1 MNASILETNS
11 VHKSYFQ
18 GQTEISVLKGI
29 DLQVSPG
36 ETIAIIGQSGSGKS
50 TLLSILAG
58 LDRPSS
64 GSITLASANINQ
76 MSEKELT
83 SFRGK
88 QLGIIFQQFHLIN
101 SLTASENVSLPLE
114 IASIPNAQ
122 EKALKALDLVG
133 LSHRAHHLPHQLSGG
148 ECQRVAIAR
157 AFVIEPKLL
166 LADEPS
172 GNLDQETGQMVM
184 NLLFDAVKKRNMT
197 MILVTH
203 DDDLANRCQRKLLLK
218 NGTLIPV
225 GV

>member
-1 MNASILETNS
+1 
-11 VHKSYFQ
+11 
-18 GQTEISVLKGI
+18 
-29 DLQVSPG
+29 
-36 ETIAIIGQSGSGKS
+36 
-50 TLLSILAG
+50 
-58 LDRPSS
+58 
-64 GSITLASANINQ
+64 

-88 QLGIIFQQFHLIN
+88 QLGIIFQQFHLMN
-101 SLTASENVSLPLE
+101 SLTALENVSLPLE
-114 IASIPNAQ
+114 IASIPKAHD
-122 EKALKALDLVG
+122 KALKALDLVG
-133 LSHRAHHLPHQLSGG
+133 LSHRAKHLPHQLSGG

-157 AFVIEPKLL
+157 AFVTEPKLL